1 MPLYMDVHKKIEAEK
16 VEDVAQAH
24 EMDLAVQGEYNVRY
38 LRYWFNPEAHK
49 VFCLVQAPSA
59 EVAVKVHEKAHGL
72 IPEEIIEVQD
82 SLVEAFMG
90 TSSESLEAS
99 RLPQTHDESPGGLD
113 PGFRT
118 ILFTD
123 MEGSTA
129 LTQRLGDDAHMA
141 LLHTHNEIIR
151 GALHA
156 RGGNEVKHTG
166 DGIMASFISPK
177 RAVEAAIDI
186 QRQFATHNENQDHV
200 PIRVRIGLSAGE
212 PVEENHDFFGAC
224 VQLAARACG
233 HAEPDQIV
241 VPTLVRDLCI
251 GKGFDFA
258 DLGDVELK
266 GFDDPIRLYEVR
278 WSM

>member
-1 MPLYMDVHKKIEAEK
+1 MPLYMDVHKKIPATR

-24 EMDLAVQGEYNVRY
+24 EMDLAVQDQYNVRY
-38 LRYWFNPEAHK
+38 LRYWFNQEAQK
-49 VFCLVQAPSA
+49 VFCLCEAPSA
-59 EVAVKVHEKAHGL
+59 ETAVKVHEVAHGL

-99 RLPQTHDESPGGLD
+99 RLPASAGGGLD

-123 MEGSTA
+123 MEGSTPV
-129 LTQRLGDDAHMA
+129 TQKLGDEQMME
-141 LLHTHNEIIR
+141 LLRIHNDIIR

-166 DGIMASFISPK
+166 DGIMASFIQPR
-177 RAVEAAIDI
+177 RALECAIDV
-186 QRQFATHNENQDHV
+186 QRQFAVHNQNEDHV

-212 PVEENHDFFGAC
+212 PVEENRDLFGAC

-233 HAEPDQIV
+233 HAQPGQILM
-241 VPTLVRDLCI
+241 PSLVRDLVI
-251 GKGFDFA
+251 GKGFQFA
-258 DLGDVELK
+258 DIGRVELK
-266 GFDDPIRLYEVR
+266 GFDEPVRLHEVK
-278 WSM
+278 W